1 MSVMTE
7 RLGSRVV
14 GSLPTT
20 AAPDTAVEDTVADLR
35 PGSHAVVARLCEA
48 ADPATAR
55 RYFDLGFIPGAEIAV
70 VRRAP
75 MGGPVVV
82 RVAGYEIALR
92 RGQAR
97 CIKVDRT
104 AGPAHR

>member
-14 GSLPTT
+14 GTEPHAQTE
-20 AAPDTAVEDTVADLR
+20 ACIADLR
-35 PGSHAVVARLCEA
+35 PGTHAVISRLCEA
-48 ADPATAR
+48 DDAATAR
-55 RYFDLGFIPGAEIAV
+55 RYFDLGFIPGAEILV

-75 MGGPVVV
+75 MRGPVVV

-92 RGQAR
+92 RDQAR
-97 CIKVDRT
+97 CIKVD
-104 AGPAHR
+104 AGSDNVRR

>member
-14 GSLPTT
+14 G
-20 AAPDTAVEDTVADLR
+20 AAPPAQTEVCVADLR
-35 PGSHAVVARLCEA
+35 PGTRAVVSRLCEA
-48 ADPATAR
+48 DDAATAR
-55 RYFDLGFIPGAEIAV
+55 RYFDLGFLPGAEIVV

-75 MGGPVVV
+75 MRGPVVV

-92 RGQAR
+92 RDQAR
-97 CIKVDRT
+97 CIKVD
-104 AGPAHR
+104 AGSDHLPR

>member
-14 GSLPTT
+14 GT
-20 AAPDTAVEDTVADLR
+20 ATSARREVCLADLR
-35 PGSHAVVARLCEA
+35 PGSRAVVARLCEQ
-48 ADPATAR
+48 ADAATAR
-55 RYFDLGFIPGAEIAV
+55 RYFDLGFVPGSEIHV

-75 MGGPVVV
+75 MRGPVVV

-92 RGQAR
+92 RDQAR
-97 CIKVDRT
+97 CIKVD
-104 AGPAHR
+104 PAQAPAPR

>member
-14 GSLPTT
+14 GTVP
-20 AAPDTAVEDTVADLR
+20 PVEPERTVADLR
-35 PGSHAVVARLCEA
+35 PGDRAVIARLCER
-48 ADPATAR
+48 ADAATAR
-55 RYFDLGFIPGAEIAV
+55 RYFDLGFIPGAEVLV

-75 MGGPVVV
+75 MRGPVVL

-97 CIKVDRT
+97 CIKV
-104 AGPAHR
+104 A

>member
-14 GSLPTT
+14 G
-20 AAPDTAVEDTVADLR
+20 AAPPVGAEPCIADLR
-35 PGSHAVVARLCEA
+35 PGTRAVIARLCED
-48 ADPATAR
+48 ADAATAR
-55 RYFDLGFIPGAEIAV
+55 RYFDLGFVPGAQILV

-75 MGGPVVV
+75 MRGPVVV

-92 RGQAR
+92 RDQAR
-97 CIKVDRT
+97 CIKVD
-104 AGPAHR
+104 PAQAPTPR